1 MSIVISL
8 TKSSVIIWSVLSA
21 SSPLLFTGKECLGG
35 FQEVVLR
42 SLKDLS
48 ERLGGTLELL
58 GGLSKPL

>member
-1 MSIVISL
+1 MSINISL
-8 TKSSVIIWSVLSA
+8 TKSSVIICIVLSA

-42 SLKDLS
+42 SLKGLS